1 MRQRR
6 CGAGAGHGPG
16 LGWLL
21 VWIAGHVVSSLVDW
35 SMLGVPA
42 SSCQLCAFWLAFTK
56 ILDEIARIAQSTTVT
71 RLSSFSHHLCSVVYT
86 LSWQLCHGSYDPGGP
101 SSICHPPY
109 LSGHEEIVGTS
120 SSACLRR
127 EAKTAVCAERRAQH
141 AAATASRLPPE
152 IKVRHSGAV
161 MRRILRGNVQCNNI
175 TSPYQGPNCPNVSGT
190 LTCLFPV
197 SYRVSIKLIRVA
209 EEHYLGLV
217 TLIEDIAVQERRH
230 RILAQKDAKAARTLA
245 SRNREAYQRQRV
257 ADLLARV
264 AREEEAAIARK
275 EGRQGSYG
283 LVDRI
288 RRTIG
293 LVMYLGFAH
302 LMH

>member
-1 MRQRR
+1 
-6 CGAGAGHGPG
+6 
-16 LGWLL
+16 
-21 VWIAGHVVSSLVDW
+21 
-35 SMLGVPA
+35 MLGVPA

-120 SSACLRR
+120 SSACLR
-127 EAKTAVCAERRAQH
+127 
-141 AAATASRLPPE
+141 
-152 IKVRHSGAV
+152 
-161 MRRILRGNVQCNNI
+161 
-175 TSPYQGPNCPNVSGT
+175 
-190 LTCLFPV
+190 
-197 SYRVSIKLIRVA
+197 RVA